1 MSGNISKFRKEKNMQ
16 PKGKTIRSKSD
27 EATPKAIVHHL
38 TVWDALD
45 KATKEMSPA
54 DCRFV
59 QEQVTGIQGDLKIMY
74 EKKDSIAGRLAAI
87 HSKGGKELFASLAE
101 NVFPRFGMSKSSCY
115 RLLESAQL
123 LRSVIPD
130 PQVRQAL
137 LGRFEKPLTTTDAK
151 SGAVKLTPAF
161 EKAIKSIEAPK
172 PDSEG
177 TLSPEQIDAY
187 TGSLIA
193 EARKL
198 GKTAKK
204 SPAALKQTAIER
216 IEDAFSAF
224 MQKYGTDEANQLLNG
239 LEEILETEQKTIQG
253 APKGVTPKPVSA
265 PTQKIINSAVAT
277 KTA

>member
-1 MSGNISKFRKEKNMQ
+1 MKT
-16 PKGKTIRSKSD
+16 KGKTIRSNSAEAKST
-27 EATPKAIVHHL
+27 AITPASHI

-59 QEQVTGIQGDLKIMY
+59 TEQVHGIQGDLKVMY

-87 HSKGGKELFASLAE
+87 HSKSGKEVFASLAE

-137 LGRFEKPLTTTDAK
+137 LGRFEKPLTTTDK
-151 SGAVKLTPAF
+151 TSGAVKLTPAF
-161 EKAIKSIEAPK
+161 EKAIKAVEQPK
-172 PDSEG
+172 PLSADSP
-177 TLSPEQIDAY
+177 LSPEQIDSY
-187 TGSLIA
+187 TGALIA

-198 GKTAKK
+198 GKPEKK
-204 SPAALKQTAIER
+204 SAAKLKAEAIER
-216 IEDAFSAF
+216 MEDAFGTF
-224 MQKYGTDEANQLLNG
+224 MEKYGTDEANKLLNS
-239 LEEILETEQKTIQG
+239 LEEMLEVEQKTIQG
-253 APKGVTPKPVSA
+253 APAGVKASP
-265 PTQKIINSAVAT
+265 SAVAT